1 MVIYTCD
8 LCSKN
13 YNNKTKYTQHINRKF
28 PCCPTYQTH
37 KKPQIAPYSPDKA
50 PKLGLAT
57 QHTTLNNTIPQ
68 HTTLNNTVPQ
78 HTTLNNTVPQHT
90 TLNNT
95 IPQHKKNICINCGK
109 EFYKKYGLNRHIQLN
124 RCKNILQITQ
134 DDLNNLIK
142 QNQELNK
149 KINSL
154 IKKNTNTNTTI
165 TNNSN
170 NITNSNNTTNNN
182 ITNNNYIIQFGHEY
196 KTEGLTNDE
205 IMKVINRGC
214 NALCESIKLTHF
226 NTRLPQLHNIYIPDK
241 KFRTISIFNNNIF
254 ELNKIDDVLHGL
266 IDNHINKLKK
276 YLKMDLPY
284 ENNKTGIVNQ
294 LLKKINVVYDD
305 DNSLKFKNDE
315 NISEIMY
322 YLYNNRNMVIK
333 HYEKY
338 FKEISK
344 L

>member
-1 MVIYTCD
+1 MVIYTCN
-8 LCSKN
+8 LCSKTFTDKSR
-13 YNNKTKYTQHINRKF
+13 YTKHINRKF
-28 PCCPTYQTH
+28 TCCPTSQTQKRPH
-37 KKPQIAPYSPDKA
+37 VAPNSPDKA
-50 PKLGLAT
+50 PKSGLTT

-68 HTTLNNTVPQ
+68 HTTLNNT
-78 HTTLNNTVPQHT
+78 
-90 TLNNT
+90 
-95 IPQHKKNICINCGK
+95 IPQNKKNICINCGK

-154 IKKNTNTNTTI
+154 IKKNTNNNTTI

-170 NITNSNNTTNNN
+170 NTTNNTTNN
-182 ITNNNYIIQFGHEY
+182 ITNNNNYIIQFGHEY
-196 KTEGLTNDE
+196 KTDGLTNDE
-205 IMKVINRGC
+205 IIKVINKGW

-226 NTRLPQLHNIYIPDK
+226 NSRLPQLHNIYIPDK

-254 ELNKIDDVLHGL
+254 ELNKIDDVLYGL
-266 IDNHINKLKK
+266 VDNHIEKLKR

-284 ENNKTGIVNQ
+284 EDNKSGIVGQ
-294 LLKKINVVYDD
+294 LLKKIDVVYDD
-305 DNSLKFKNDE
+305 DNSLKFKNDD